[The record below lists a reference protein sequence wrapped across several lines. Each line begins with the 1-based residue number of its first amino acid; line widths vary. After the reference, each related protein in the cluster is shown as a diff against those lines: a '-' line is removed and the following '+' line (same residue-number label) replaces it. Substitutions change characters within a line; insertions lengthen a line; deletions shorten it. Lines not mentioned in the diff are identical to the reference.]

1 LAVPRPNRRAI
12 AGPNQGFRS
21 WRLGARAGVLFLID
35 EERQRLRTALNLL
48 AEVVKLV
55 LIGNAASTRWGVL
68 AAATTTTTTITTI
81 VDG

>member
-1 LAVPRPNRRAI
+1 
-12 AGPNQGFRS
+12 
-21 WRLGARAGVLFLID
+21 VLFLID